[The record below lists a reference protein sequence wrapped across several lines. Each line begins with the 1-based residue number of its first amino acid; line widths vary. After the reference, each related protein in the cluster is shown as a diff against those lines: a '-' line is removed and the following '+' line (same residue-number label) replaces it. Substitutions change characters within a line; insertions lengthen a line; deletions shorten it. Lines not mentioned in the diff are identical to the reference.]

1 MLHVQLITASVS
13 SSSPA
18 SKDTARNRKML
29 DGTDLGMDFEIRALS
44 ARGDIGFD
52 VVSKGNNKF
61 LDFRLIGI
69 IGIVFVW

>member
-1 MLHVQLITASVS
+1 
-13 SSSPA
+13 
-18 SKDTARNRKML
+18 ML
-29 DGTDLGMDFEIRALS
+29 DGTDLGMDLEIRALS

-52 VVSKGNNKF
+52 VVSKGSNKF

>member
-1 MLHVQLITASVS
+1 
-13 SSSPA
+13 
-18 SKDTARNRKML
+18 ML

-61 LDFRLIGI
+61 LDFRLSASGVRVDCGI
-69 IGIVFVW
+69 NRVFIPII

>member
-1 MLHVQLITASVS
+1 
-13 SSSPA
+13 
-18 SKDTARNRKML
+18 ML

-44 ARGDIGFD
+44 ARGDIG